1 LEVEDPARVD
11 LAVPDEV
18 DELGQEAAHRGRPSV
33 NVRKAPEQVHPV
45 QCDAVSDADEADVA
59 AGARGVDGLHHRLLR
74 ADGLDHGV
82 RAEPVREF
90 VDGGHAG
97 VAALLDD
104 VGRTVLASQALARFV
119 AAHGDDPLRAEL
131 LGSDSYLDWDRIARD
146 VVATLRSAAGR
157 NPYDRE
163 LTDLVGELSTRS
175 DEFRVRWAAHNVR
188 FHRTGTKRIHH
199 PVVGDL
205 ELSYETMELSADAG
219 LTVAIFT
226 AEPGSASQ
234 QALDLLASW
243 TATPA
248 PAAT

>member
-1 LEVEDPARVD
+1 VD
-11 LAVPDEV
+11 VC
-18 DELGQEAAHRGRPSV
+18 
-33 NVRKAPEQVHPV
+33 KAPEQVHSV
-45 QCDAVSDADEADVA
+45 HCDAVSDADEADVA

-175 DEFRVRWAAHNVR
+175 EEFRRHWAKHDVR
-188 FHRTGTKRIHH
+188 FHISGVKRYHH
-199 PVVGDL
+199 AQVGDL
-205 ELSYETMELSADAG
+205 ELNYERLEVVFDTG
-219 LTVAIFT
+219 LTIFT
-226 AEPGSASQ
+226 YTADPGTE
-234 QALDLLASW
+234 ALSLLGSL
-243 TATPA
+243 
-248 PAAT
+248 AATSAAERTSPAS